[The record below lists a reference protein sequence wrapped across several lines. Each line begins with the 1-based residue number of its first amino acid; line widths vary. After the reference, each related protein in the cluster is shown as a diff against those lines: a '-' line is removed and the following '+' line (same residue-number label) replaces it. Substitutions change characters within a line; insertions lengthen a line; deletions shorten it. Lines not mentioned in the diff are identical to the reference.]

1 MYRLMP
7 RRYRDK
13 IESLLRYSGSK
24 KSPGSFTNTAFA
36 VSLGF
41 AVVLTLIFREYY
53 FFVFPA
59 AFLVTLGTIHLFL
72 YVAMEK
78 RTKFVEGILPDAL
91 QLIAANIKSGF
102 IPSRAMMLSAR
113 TEFGP
118 LSEAIKRAGK
128 ETMTGKSLTESL
140 QELTRTIKSDIL
152 ETTVKLV
159 GRGIRSGGQL
169 VSLFEETAVDIRR
182 REGIRREVRA
192 NIIMYGIFITFA
204 GCAGA
209 PALYA
214 LSGFLV
220 STISRLGGMAQ
231 VPEDISSRLPLQ
243 IGMNVEI
250 SSEFLMLFSVAAI
263 VITTVFGGLILGLIS
278 SGKESSGAKY
288 IPILLLVSLSLYFIA
303 SFGVRAVFS
312 NLVPI

>member
-7 RRYRDK
+7 RRYKNK
-13 IESLLRYSGSK
+13 IEELLRYSGSG

-36 VSLGF
+36 VSLGL
-41 AVVLTLIFREYY
+41 ASVLALLFRGYC

-59 AFLVTLGTIHLFL
+59 GFVVTLGMMHLFL

-78 RTKFVEGILPDAL
+78 RTKFVEKILPDAL
-91 QLIAANIKSGF
+91 QLVAANIKSGF

-113 TEFGP
+113 SEFGP

-128 ETMTGKSLTESL
+128 ETMTGKPLTESL
-140 QELTRTIKSDIL
+140 KELTRTIRSDVL

-204 GCAGA
+204 GCVGA

-220 STISRLGGMAQ
+220 STISRLGSMARI
-231 VPEDISSRLPLQ
+231 PEDISSRLPLQ
-243 IGMNVEI
+243 IGMSAEI

-263 VITTVFGGLILGLIS
+263 IITTVFGGLILGLIS

-303 SFGVRAVFS
+303 SFGVRALFGS
-312 NLVPI
+312 LVPV

>member
-7 RRYRDK
+7 GRYKNK

-24 KSPGSFTNTAFA
+24 KSPSSFTNTALFVSLGFALVLALLFRDYFLFVFPAAFA
-36 VSLGF
+36 VSLGM
-41 AVVLTLIFREYY
+41 
-53 FFVFPA
+53 
-59 AFLVTLGTIHLFL
+59 IHLFL

-78 RTKFVEGILPDAL
+78 RTRFVERILPDAL

-113 TEFGP
+113 SEFGP
-118 LSEAIKRAGK
+118 LSEAIKRVGK
-128 ETMTGKSLTESL
+128 EIMTGKPLTESMN
-140 QELTRTIKSDIL
+140 ELTRTIRSDIL

-159 GRGIRSGGQL
+159 TRGIRSGGQL

-182 REGIRREVRA
+182 REGIKREVKA

-204 GCAGA
+204 GCVGA

-220 STISRLGGMAQ
+220 STISRLGAIAQ
-231 VPEDISSRLPLQ
+231 IPEDISSQ
-243 IGMNVEI
+243 IPMRMGMNVEI
-250 SSEFLMLFSVAAI
+250 SSDFLMLFSVAAI
-263 VITTVFGGLILGLIS
+263 IITTVFGGLILGLIS

-288 IPILLLVSLSLYFIA
+288 IPILLLVSLSIYFVM
-303 SFGVRAVFS
+303 SFAVRSIFS
-312 NLVPI
+312 SLVPV